1 MLKLK
6 KKAAEEK
13 KADDPPPTE
22 GTIIET
28 SEDMKEDSCSVSASG
43 LKLLGVGGKEVK
55 RDGGRK
61 TKKTTPGEI
70 RIQKD
75 IAELDAGDVASVEF
89 PNPKDLTSFNVFVKP
104 DQGYW
109 KGARYHFTF
118 TIPAD
123 YPHTPPTVGTL
134 TRVRIP
140 C

>member
-6 KKAAEEK
+6 KKTEEK
-13 KADDPPPTE
+13 KEELMVEE
-22 GTIIET
+22 GKEEDEPSST
-28 SEDMKEDSCSVSASG
+28 SSGPG
-43 LKLLGVGGKEVK
+43 LKLLGIGGKEVK
-55 RDGGRK
+55 KDTVKK

-89 PNPKDLTSFNVFVKP
+89 PNPKDLTSFNVYVKP

-118 TIPAD
+118 NIPAD
-123 YPHTPPTVGTL
+123 YPHTPPTV
-134 TRVRIP
+134 IP
-140 C
+140 FVYVILCTQSI

>member
-6 KKAAEEK
+6 KKVEEK
-13 KADDPPPTE
+13 KAEE
-22 GTIIET
+22 GVDLTDSGAVRLE
-28 SEDMKEDSCSVSASG
+28 EGKEEEVSSAGG
-43 LKLLGVGGKEVK
+43 LKLLGIGGREVKKDGGK
-55 RDGGRK
+55 K

-89 PNPKDLTSFNVFVKP
+89 PNPKDLTSFNVFVRP
-104 DQGYW
+104 DQGFW

-118 TIPAD
+118 NIPAD
-123 YPHTPPTVGTL
+123 YPHTPPIVSL
-134 TRVRIP
+134 D